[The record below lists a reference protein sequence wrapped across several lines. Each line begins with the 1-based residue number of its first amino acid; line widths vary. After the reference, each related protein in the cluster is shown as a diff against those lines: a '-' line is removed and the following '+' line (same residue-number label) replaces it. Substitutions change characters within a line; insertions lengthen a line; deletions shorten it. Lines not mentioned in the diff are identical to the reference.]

1 MKRWPWASLLAV
13 SLLASACGVLPGTSD
28 SEPDDAV
35 GGPTAAPLPTPTPTP
50 TPTPRPTATPRPSA
64 TPLPTPSPTPSVAD
78 SYTELL
84 AQVRALFSSNDI
96 EADIAALVPLPFP
109 IPVPPGAVLERVDMA
124 FDRADVWERITGQ
137 FPAVDTPARV
147 DLTIAFLTDEPVDA
161 LRELFAT
168 EPLAAGFAVETDE
181 FEAGSFSDVLYELSG
196 GVLQR
201 GRDGEVRVI
210 IFRQGEQS
218 FVELR
223 LAAELNQ
230 DSAPGI
236 VSWPLSVFTVPFSGD
251 YTNLGA
257 QGFKSSAGVE
267 VVARALWTLGT
278 RGSSEADALDTLIAE
293 YPSNGITLGD
303 VVNTATTAL
312 VDVDH
317 RTGSSGSI
325 SINFIDTF
333 TQINIELLSLP
344 G

>member
-1 MKRWPWASLLAV
+1 MPLLAV
-13 SLLASACGVLPGTSD
+13 SLLASACGLLPGTSD
-28 SEPDDAV
+28 NEPDNAV
-35 GGPTAAPLPTPTPTP
+35 GGPTAAPLPTPTATP
-50 TPTPRPTATPRPSA
+50 TPTPRPTVTPRPTA
-64 TPLPTPSPTPSVAD
+64 TPLPTPSPTPVVVD

-84 AQVRALFSSNDI
+84 AQVRALFSSNDL
-96 EADIAALVPLPFP
+96 ETDIATLVPLPFP
-109 IPVPPGAVLERVDMA
+109 IPVPQGVVLQRVDMA

-161 LRELFAT
+161 LRELFST
-168 EPLAAGFAVETDE
+168 EPLAAGFVVETDE
-181 FEAGSFSDVLYELSG
+181 FDPGKFSEVVYELNG

-201 GRDGEVRVI
+201 GRDGQVRVN

-218 FVELR
+218 LVELR
-223 LAAELNQ
+223 IAAELNQ

-236 VSWPLSVFTVPFSGD
+236 VGWPLSVFTVPFPGD

-267 VVARALWTLGT
+267 VVARARWTLGT

-303 VVNTATTAL
+303 VVNTGTTAL
-312 VDVDH
+312 VDIDH
-317 RTGSSGSI
+317 RTGSSGNISI
-325 SINFIDTF
+325 SFIDTF
-333 TQINIELLSLP
+333 TQISIELLSLP